1 MLNPLKYKV
10 EAPDMRKQDLKPFV
24 WGMAVG
30 SIVLLIVIFSA
41 GWVVTSGSA
50 QVQAR
55 EIAASAVL
63 DRLGPISVAQFME
76 DPNRD
81 ARLKEMKALDSW
93 KRGDF
98 VMAQGWATMPGE
110 KSSDRNVAV
119 ECARR
124 LDELKM

>member
-1 MLNPLKYKV
+1 MK
-10 EAPDMRKQDLKPFV
+10 KQDIKPFV

-30 SIVLLIVIFSA
+30 MVVLMIVGFSA

-50 QVQAR
+50 QAQAR
-55 EIAASAVL
+55 EIAANAVL
-63 DRLGPISVAQFME
+63 ERLAPISVAQFME
-76 DPNRD
+76 DPNRV

-110 KSSDRNVAV
+110 KESDSTVAA

-124 LDELKM
+124 LEELKM

>member
-1 MLNPLKYKV
+1 
-10 EAPDMRKQDLKPFV
+10 
-24 WGMAVG
+24 
-30 SIVLLIVIFSA
+30 
-41 GWVVTSGSA
+41 
-50 QVQAR
+50 
-55 EIAASAVL
+55 
-63 DRLGPISVAQFME
+63 ME
-76 DPNRD
+76 DPNRE